1 MRHAGPATLAALRDL
16 LRDLAT
22 VPGLIERR
30 PGIFYRAGR
39 AFLHFHD
46 DPAGIFADVR
56 AGDDFERLRVT
67 TARERR
73 ALVRRVRAVA
83 RADASA
89 GRISG
94 RAGAPARRT
103 AARGPSKRS

>member
-16 LRDLAT
+16 VRDLAA

-39 AFLHFHD
+39 AFLHFHE

-56 AGDDFERLRVT
+56 AGDDFERVRVT
-67 TARERR
+67 TVRERR
-73 ALVRRVRAVA
+73 ALARRVRRLV
-83 RADASA
+83 RAGEA
-89 GRISG
+89 GGVSERV
-94 RAGAPARRT
+94 GAPARRT
-103 AARGPSKRS
+103 GARGLSKRS